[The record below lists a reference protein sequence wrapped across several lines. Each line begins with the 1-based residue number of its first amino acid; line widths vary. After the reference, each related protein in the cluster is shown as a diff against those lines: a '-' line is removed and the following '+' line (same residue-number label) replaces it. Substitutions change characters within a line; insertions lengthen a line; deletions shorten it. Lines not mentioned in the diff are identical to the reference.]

1 MKTKFALLIIAFCMT
16 TGILSAQTPD
26 SLSGQAAFLFAYYP
40 KEGQEAQFEEGY
52 KKHLSWHQKNN
63 DPFVWYGWNVI
74 SGDRIGMFVDGTF
87 GISFKAFD
95 NRIKPAEDAAHA
107 KKSFTPLANAAYRK
121 VFKLQPELSSATQLE
136 QWNPSHYIEAITFLL
151 EPGKEAVFEDIF
163 SQIVSALQTDDSNQ
177 KFTTYRQVTGGK
189 LPVFLLMNHHN
200 GFGTFDSDKAFT
212 TLGHLIHRIFNKP
225 KAQELSKQLSGC
237 IRNIQSETWL
247 YRRYLSYFPSND

>member
-1 MKTKFALLIIAFCMT
+1 MKNKFALLFIAFCIT
-16 TGILSAQTPD
+16 AEILPAQTPD

-40 KEGQEAQFEEGY
+40 KAGQEAQFEEGY

-87 GISFKAFD
+87 GISFNAFD
-95 NRIKPAEDAAHA
+95 NRIKPAEDAAHF
-107 KKSFTPLANAAYRK
+107 KKSTAPFANAVYRK

-151 EPGKEAVFEDIF
+151 EPGKEAVFEGIL
-163 SQIVSALQTDDSNQ
+163 SQIVSALRTDGSNQ

-189 LPVFLLMNHHN
+189 LPAFFLINHHN
-200 GFGTFDSDKAFT
+200 GFGAFYSDKNIT
-212 TLGHLIHRIFNKP
+212 TLSHLIHRIFDKP
-225 KAQELSKQLSGC
+225 KAQELSKQLSEC
-237 IRNIQSETWL
+237 IHNIQSETWL
-247 YRRYLSYFPSND
+247 YRRDLSYFPSND